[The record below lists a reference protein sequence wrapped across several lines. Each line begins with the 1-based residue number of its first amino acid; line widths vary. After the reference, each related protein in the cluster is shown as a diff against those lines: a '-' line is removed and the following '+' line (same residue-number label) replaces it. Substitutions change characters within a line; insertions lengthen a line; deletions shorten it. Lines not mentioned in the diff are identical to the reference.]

1 MSGLSQEQLE
11 RIRENKRKAQER
23 LARKRPLP
31 QASSADLPSLKQ
43 PSIKPPSIKPS
54 FYSSAAPRPPVKKP
68 PLVPEDK
75 VLFKKRITAS
85 FITASFILKDASHFK
100 VLVPY
105 EPTLI
110 DLFKTIKSRSYG
122 KCGLNFYKFLI
133 TVFFFRCQYASMEL
147 FITRLSEI
155 KWVMG

>member
-31 QASSADLPSLKQ
+31 QASSTDLPPLKQ
-43 PSIKPPSIKPS
+43 PPIKPS
-54 FYSSAAPRPPVKKP
+54 FYSSAPPRPHVKKP
-68 PLVPEDK
+68 PLVSEDK
-75 VLFKKRITAS
+75 VLFKKR
-85 FITASFILKDASHFK
+85 ITASFILKDASHFK

-110 DLFKTIKSRSYG
+110 DLFKTIESRSYG
-122 KCGLNFYKFLI
+122 KCCLILNQFLI
-133 TVFFFRCQYASMEL
+133 SVFFRCQYASMEF